1 MSNAWA
7 QKHTGF
13 TIVELL
19 IVIVVIAILAAITVV
34 AYTGVSARANDTAV
48 QSDLNQF
55 AKKMGI
61 YYAENGRYPD
71 LSGGDTVTDPRLVDG
86 GVSIRVSKGSYM
98 VAPAVIRNF
107 ALCGTPTGDHYIV
120 AAMSKSGT
128 IYSVSDSSGV
138 APLSLAWGAGN
149 SASQVCA
156 AIGSPFGNNGYLIG
170 GYVSSNRTPAWAN
183 FLGGD

>member
-1 MSNAWA
+1 MKNVWA
-7 QKHTGF
+7 KQTAF

-34 AYTGVSARANDTAV
+34 AYTGISGRANDTAV

-71 LSGGDTVTDPRLVDG
+71 LAGGDGLTDTTLING
-86 GVSIRVSKGSYM
+86 GVSIKVSKGSYM
-98 VAPAVIRNF
+98 VSPTVIRNF
-107 ALCGTPTGDHYIV
+107 VLCSTPAGDHYIV

-128 IYSVSDSSGV
+128 IYQVSDTSGV
-138 APLSLAWGAGN
+138 APISLAWTAST
-149 SASQVCA
+149 SAAQVCTSL
-156 AIGSPFGNNGYLIG
+156 GSPFGSNGYLIG
-170 GYVSSNRTPAWAN
+170 GYVSSGRTPVWSN